1 MTTATRL
8 VRWDRGEGRGEV
20 VATVEVTRGYRVY
33 DEQVDADGYEVIVTK
48 RDIVETTTISI
59 SVSGK
64 DFGIGTDATAY
75 YHLPQVEA
83 PESIKAAG
91 LVLQCGDTIIGIA
104 ADNAERVKAAIAE
117 AITEAEQDTEWAD
130 ILTQRAE
137 MRAYEEHTRR
147 VERMMTLNGHTY

>member
-20 VATVEVTRGYRVY
+20 VVTVEVTRGYRVY
-33 DEQVDADGYEVIVTK
+33 DEQVNADGYEVTVTK

-64 DFGIGTDATAY
+64 DFGIGTDSTAY
-75 YHLPQVEA
+75 YQLPEVKA

-91 LVLQCGDTIIGIA
+91 LVLQCGDTVIGIA

-117 AITEAEQDTEWAD
+117 AITEAEQDPEWIT
-130 ILTQRAE
+130 ILAKRSE
-137 MRAYEEHTRR
+137 LRAYYEHARR
-147 VERMMTLNGHTY
+147 VEQMMTLNGHTY